1 MLGFIVVSAIATLGL
16 LSKAQI
22 TSLGNLS
29 KWAFLLCFAG
39 VGLNFD
45 LRELARA
52 GLRPLVVAALGLVV
66 VAACSLG
73 LVLLTSGFL
82 TG

>member
-1 MLGFIVVSAIATLGL
+1 VTLDLGATGGL
-16 LSKAQI
+16 FTKAEV

-45 LRELARA
+45 LRELARS
-52 GLRPLVVAALGLVV
+52 GWRPLLVAALGLVV
-66 VAACSLG
+66 VAGCSLG
-73 LVLLTSGFL
+73 LVLLTSGL
-82 TG
+82 IS